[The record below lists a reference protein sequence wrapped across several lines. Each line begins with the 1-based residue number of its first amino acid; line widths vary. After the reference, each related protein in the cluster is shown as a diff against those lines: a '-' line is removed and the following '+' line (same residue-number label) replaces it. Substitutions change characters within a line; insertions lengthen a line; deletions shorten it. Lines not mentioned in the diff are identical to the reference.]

1 MIALLRLILK
11 KILIF
16 FLKYLRKENYKIK
29 KIIYGFEIDLDIL
42 DIGATGGIQKKWGL
56 WSCSRTQA

>member
-1 MIALLRLILK
+1 MASIVKLFLK

-29 KIIYGFEIDLDIL
+29 KIIYDFEIDLDIL
-42 DIGATGGIQKKWGL
+42 DIGATGGIQKNGVW
-56 WSCSRTQA
+56 